1 MAEPDVQH
9 KLENPYEVLAE
20 YQNTGDAN
28 KRNLLV
34 MHYSYIA
41 KSVAVQ
47 MRGITGSY
55 AQVEDIVNEG
65 ILTLMDCLDKYTPDK
80 GMKFENYAYMRIR
93 NANIDFVRKQ
103 DWVPRRVRRTAREV
117 SDAYNALSTEL
128 MREPTNKELAAYMGV
143 SEDVIQK
150 HLTEMNAGAVVS
162 FEELLQS
169 SMPGGAEMATLG
181 SVDDDS
187 LPEKGLMQSE
197 LRTQLIEAIESLT
210 EKERMVVSLYYY
222 EHLKLHEI
230 ATIMGVSE
238 SRISQTHSKSI
249 LKMKQRLAAYMAGSQ
264 A

>member
-1 MAEPDVQH
+1 MAEPDAAY
-9 KLENPYEVLAE
+9 KLEDPAGIMQE
-20 YQNTGDAN
+20 YQKTGDAEL
-28 KRNLLV
+28 RNQLI

-47 MRGITGSY
+47 MRGITGGY
-55 AQVEDIVNEG
+55 AQIEDIVNEG

-128 MREPTNKELAAYMGV
+128 MREPSNKELAEYMGTT
-143 SEDVIQK
+143 EDQISK
-150 HLTEMNAGAVVS
+150 HLSEMSAGAVMS

-169 SMPGGAEMATLG
+169 AMPGAAESATLVG
-181 SVDDDS
+181 GDEDT
-187 LPEKGLMQSE
+187 LPERGLMQEE
-197 LRTQLIEAIESLT
+197 LKQQLVKAIENLT
-210 EKERMVVSLYYY
+210 EKERLVVSLYYY

-230 ATIMGVSE
+230 AKIMGVSE
-238 SRISQTHSKSI
+238 SRVSQTHSKAI
-249 LKMKQRLAAYMAGSQ
+249 LKMRQRVEAYVKM
-264 A
+264 